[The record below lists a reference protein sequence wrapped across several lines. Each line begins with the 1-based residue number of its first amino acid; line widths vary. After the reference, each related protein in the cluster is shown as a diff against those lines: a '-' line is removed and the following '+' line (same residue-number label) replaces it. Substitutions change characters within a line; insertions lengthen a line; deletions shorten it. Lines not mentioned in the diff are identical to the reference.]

1 MRSRSPH
8 AGQLGT
14 RVIELKDVFVG
25 YALVAHDDGS
35 YLAKAYSVSPPSSV
49 KHYAIGGVL
58 KNRGGSRLATC
69 VSPVLCLR

>member
-1 MRSRSPH
+1 MHEGMRSRSPH

-25 YALVAHDDGS
+25 YALVAHDGGS

-58 KNRGGSRLATC
+58 NIEGRRIEVALA
-69 VSPVLCLR
+69 